1 MGWKSSTKFTNV
13 WFYRD
18 YHSTPKVSLL
28 NAENLFFQKGEPKRL
43 IYRDYTYFSK
53 DSFLT
58 YLSISIDNSESY
70 EAFETK
76 TVEILDKHAPRKKN
90 SKKEPETSSF
100 QETKK
105 INNEKISVKKYCEQ
119 DE

>member
-1 MGWKSSTKFTNV
+1 M
-13 WFYRD
+13 
-18 YHSTPKVSLL
+18 
-28 NAENLFFQKGEPKRL
+28 
-43 IYRDYTYFSK
+43 IYRDYTYFSS

-58 YLSISIDNSESY
+58 YLSISIENSQSY

-76 TVEILDKHAPRKKN
+76 TVEILGKLAPRKKN
-90 SKKEPETSSF
+90 SKKEPENSSF

-119 DE
+119 DG

>member
-1 MGWKSSTKFTNV
+1 M
-13 WFYRD
+13 
-18 YHSTPKVSLL
+18 
-28 NAENLFFQKGEPKRL
+28 
-43 IYRDYTYFSK
+43 IYRDYTYFSN

-58 YLSISIDNSESY
+58 YLSISIENSQSY

-76 TVEILDKHAPRKKN
+76 TVEILGKLAPRKKN

-119 DE
+119 DG

>member
-1 MGWKSSTKFTNV
+1 M
-13 WFYRD
+13 
-18 YHSTPKVSLL
+18 
-28 NAENLFFQKGEPKRL
+28 

-58 YLSISIDNSESY
+58 YLSISIENSESF